1 MGSHLQNF
9 PGISPLHP
17 PSPIT
22 RPGNLT
28 TPESSVSE
36 LKVRVTGRL
45 RLWKVSPGGAER
57 LSGFEVGDWVR
68 FKPRLGTR
76 PGILFQSWAACWKS
90 YPWTAHHIDVEKVT
104 CFKVWQHVE
113 KILRL
118 NRYLKCEWEKLRED
132 VSSWKSV
139 APGSGFVVQGIRYDG
154 DNWGSLYVG
163 FSGEQERWAGPTSH
177 LERAER
183 LMIGQKVRVK
193 LSVKQPR
200 LGWSGHTHGSGAR
213 RG

>member
-1 MGSHLQNF
+1 MQ
-9 PGISPLHP
+9 
-17 PSPIT
+17 
-22 RPGNLT
+22 
-28 TPESSVSE
+28 
-36 LKVRVTGRL
+36 VRVTGRL

-57 LSGFEVGDWVR
+57 LSGFEVGDWMLKRYLVSKCGSMLKR
-68 FKPRLGTR
+68 YLW
-76 PGILFQSWAACWKS
+76 I
-90 YPWTAHHIDVEKVT
+90 AHHRRYHLVEKAPPADLE
-104 CFKVWQHVE
+104 VE
-113 KILRL
+113 QIFEVG
-118 NRYLKCEWEKLRED
+118 EWEKQRED
-132 VSSWKSV
+132 ISNWKSV

-183 LMIGQKVRVK
+183 LMIGQRFRVK

>member
-1 MGSHLQNF
+1 MFEHPHHMGSHLQNF
-9 PGISPLHP
+9 PGIPPLHP

-57 LSGFEVGDWVR
+57 LSGFEVGDW
-68 FKPRLGTR
+68 
-76 PGILFQSWAACWKS
+76 
-90 YPWTAHHIDVEKVT
+90 
-104 CFKVWQHVE
+104 
-113 KILRL
+113 ILRL